1 MSKTVQRL
9 RQEYLQIVRC
19 PEPGIYAEPLSTN
32 ILEWRFALDG
42 PKGTPYQGGLY
53 QGKLIFPSSYPSG
66 PPEIQMLT
74 PTGRFKT
81 NMPICLLHLKRFT
94 WDPAWS
100 VASVLSGFR
109 EFMVHGELTIGSV
122 WFTTDRHK
130 RHLAEDS
137 LRFNLQDPVFCE
149 LFPDL
154 AQSCRRRIEERWTK
168 EVEAM
173 RKSVGKGCGKSG
185 DERIGCDDMGMV
197 VFVFVFFLMAGVTGV
212 VTLVCLMK

>member
-9 RQEYLQIVRC
+9 RQEYLHLAQC
-19 PEPGIYAEPLSTN
+19 PEPGILAEPLPTN
-32 ILEWRFALDG
+32 MLEWRFVFEG

-74 PTGRFKT
+74 PSGRFKT
-81 NMPICLLHLKRFT
+81 NTPICLLHFKRFT
-94 WDPAWS
+94 WDPSWS

-109 EFMVHGELTIGSV
+109 EFMVHGDLTIGSV
-122 WFTTDRHK
+122 WFATDRHK

-137 LRFNLQDPVFCE
+137 LRFNLQDPVFCD
-149 LFPDL
+149 LFPGA
-154 AQSCRRRIEERWTK
+154 AQSCRRRIEEQWTK
-168 EVEAM
+168 EVEAT
-173 RKSVGKGCGKSG
+173 RKDVTKGSAEDSDKIC
-185 DERIGCDDMGMV
+185 CDDTGMV

-212 VTLVCLMK
+212 VTLVCLMKQ